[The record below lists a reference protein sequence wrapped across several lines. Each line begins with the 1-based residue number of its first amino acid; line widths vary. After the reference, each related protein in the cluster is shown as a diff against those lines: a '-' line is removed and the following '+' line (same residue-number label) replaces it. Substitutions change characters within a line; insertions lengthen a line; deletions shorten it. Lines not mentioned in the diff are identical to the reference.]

1 MISFRVYALHES
13 GNGGISHI
21 IVRIRT
27 VGMYKRADRFDR
39 FFFFPFPTSF
49 ASLPPLFSPLSC
61 PARVYSITSLQ
72 HCVEMSLSF
81 FSPSLFSLYFYFR
94 PTSAFTLFAFFSL
107 FLRHVSFFLFF
118 VFFATN
124 RTTRYPYF
132 RLFDY

>member
-1 MISFRVYALHES
+1 MISSRVYALHES

-49 ASLPPLFSPLSC
+49 ASLPPLFSPLAC

-81 FSPSLFSLYFYFR
+81 FSPSLFCSLLLFSPNLRVHPLRVFL
-94 PTSAFTLFAFFSL
+94 PLFAPRFLFSL
-107 FLRHVSFFLFF
+107 FRFLR
-118 VFFATN
+118 
-124 RTTRYPYF
+124 Y
-132 RLFDY
+132 